1 MAKQP
6 QEERIC
12 LSTLKSRGWT
22 DSLIKKHLPEPM
34 LVTNPHYTRAPEMKL
49 WYLSEIERIEKEVDE
64 FQQRKEKLAKKNA
77 AKEMRRQE
85 AIRQK
90 EERIARFTSEL
101 NVRNP
106 ALDYPL
112 ARNMARHFILNVGD
126 TNTGKTYQALQA
138 LKAAETGVYLAPLRL
153 LAMEVQDR
161 LLDEGVLCSMVTG
174 EEENLVEDAQI
185 MSSTVE
191 KIDLTKIYEVGVIDE
206 CQMIADDA
214 RGGSWTR
221 AILGLAAETIYLCMS
236 PDAENICKKLI
247 DMCGDTYEVHKCT
260 RNTELIF
267 EGKTDER
274 FLQRNDAVILF
285 SRKKVL
291 AFAEMV
297 KQKYKLTPSVV
308 YGALPYKA
316 RKQQVELYNEGKT
329 DIIIATDAIG
339 MGMNLPIK
347 RVVFAETE
355 KFDGVARRPLY
366 ASEVKQIAGRAGRRG
381 IFEKGYVAA
390 FQQANTINDK
400 LKAKNRIIQKAHVPF
415 PHDALKHSSEPLSV
429 VLNEWA
435 QVQYPEIFTQQNIE
449 LMAEK
454 AEYLEENYPMLRRE
468 EMLKLTMVMFD
479 EKDEELYGL
488 WERYVQFYV
497 SGIEIRMPK
506 PNEVCYNL
514 QVNEHSYKELDLYY
528 SFHKTMELDFDYD
541 ELMSRKEALVEMIN
555 KCLLETNKKLKKKK
569 KNIQNTPRKRDKRR
583 RVH

>member
-1 MAKQP
+1 
-6 QEERIC
+6 
-12 LSTLKSRGWT
+12 
-22 DSLIKKHLPEPM
+22 
-34 LVTNPHYTRAPEMKL
+34 
-49 WYLSEIERIEKEVDE
+49 
-64 FQQRKEKLAKKNA
+64 
-77 AKEMRRQE
+77 
-85 AIRQK
+85 
-90 EERIARFTSEL
+90 
-101 NVRNP
+101 
-106 ALDYPL
+106 
-112 ARNMARHFILNVGD
+112 MARHFILNVGD

-191 KIDLTKIYEVGVIDE
+191 KIDLTKVYEVGVIDE

-316 RKQQVELYNEGKT
+316 RKQQVELYNQGKT

-355 KFDGVARRPLY
+355 KFDGVAVRPLY
-366 ASEVKQIAGRAGRRG
+366 SSEVKQIAGRAGRRG
-381 IFEKGYVAA
+381 IFEKGYVTA

-400 LKAKNRIIQKAHVPF
+400 LKAKNRVIQKAHVPF
-415 PHDALKHSSEPLSV
+415 PHDALKHSEEPLSV

-468 EMLKLTMVMFD
+468 EMLKLSMVMFD

-488 WERYVQFYV
+488 WERYVAYYV

-506 PNEVCYNL
+506 PNDVCYNL
-514 QVNEHSYKELDLYY
+514 HVNEHSYKELDLYY

-541 ELMSRKEALVEMIN
+541 ELMERKEHLVEMIN
-555 KCLLETNKKLKKKK
+555 KCLLETNKKLKNKK
-569 KNIQNTPRKRDKRR
+569 KNIKNTPKKRDRR
-583 RVH
+583 GRK